1 MEFDLCGAFLG
12 CGFGPSAASVLTCSH
27 PYGIYGLTGGDG
39 TPHRPGNREGAGRRH
54 RRCRESRIPC
64 DRRERGMFRRATV
77 GSASGGTAPQG
88 KVAGESSKPP
98 DGGFEGLRIQPCSL
112 CFRSLCS
119 RERPM
124 PGLQARTRHAGAAPV
139 APPHRA
145 GGGKGRR
152 VRDVQH
158 RCSRRETRGCAEMFR
173 GREGADRR
181 GRLGCL
187 TGWRQR
193 SDYS

>member
-1 MEFDLCGAFLG
+1 MTESCGVVYLVQLLCFRWPRNRLSMLFCLQLAGGRPTGA
-12 CGFGPSAASVLTCSH
+12 V
-27 PYGIYGLTGGDG
+27 
-39 TPHRPGNREGAGRRH
+39 
-54 RRCRESRIPC
+54 RRCRRRRESRIPC
-64 DRRERGMFRRATV
+64 DRRERGMFRRATA

-88 KVAGESSKPP
+88 KVAGASEKPP
-98 DGGFEGLRIQPCSL
+98 DGGFEGLRIQPC
-112 CFRSLCS
+112 CLCS

-124 PGLQARTRHAGAAPV
+124 PGPRPRSRHAEAAPV